1 MAVIFTVSGAVTT
14 GDPFEGFATN
24 DSAVDCES
32 PSTTVS
38 GADRLVVRGYCV
50 ANDNNKGTGGDNYP
64 NGGLVYVYAGPGAGE
79 VGVVADYDDAGGTP
93 DEKLILHRAFNA
105 TLTSDSKIIIVAG
118 EGAGD
123 RGISIFNR
131 IDSGDEDNLIANDG
145 ADNGDWCVY
154 ADWRELESYLRQLT
168 LPVVPALSIYAS

>member
-1 MAVIFTVSGAVTT
+1 
-14 GDPFEGFATN
+14 
-24 DSAVDCES
+24 
-32 PSTTVS
+32 
-38 GADRLVVRGYCV
+38 
-50 ANDNNKGTGGDNYP
+50 
-64 NGGLVYVYAGPGAGE
+64 
-79 VGVVADYDDAGGTP
+79 
-93 DEKLILHRAFNA
+93 LILHRAFNA

-118 EGAGD
+118 EAAGD